1 MKWFTILVLAMASF
15 FLVSRLDAA
24 YKIDVQVEGGLKGS
38 KGILIF
44 TNISIV
50 YHFNYHLNKVVKFD
64 KYYQLIF

>member
-1 MKWFTILVLAMASF
+1 MKLLTILVFAMASF
-15 FLVSRLDAA
+15 FLVGRLDAG
-24 YKIDVQVEGGLKGS
+24 YKLEIKVEGGLKGS

-50 YHFNYHLNKVVKFD
+50 YHFNYHLNKVLKFD